1 MFGKAIFCLSRNAD
15 TGLEV
20 VPGIM
25 SSSETPT
32 SITSGPKVSSIAR
45 RSGISATHGAHQV
58 AQTLIT
64 RSFAVFENTAAIF
77 AGSLSGRR
85 SAPNAGSASSA
96 LRDKAANRADSRIG
110 FVHLHFDRSVSGVV
124 LGALGSVRQ
133 QILRAKIGFELLVG
147 LAQLV
152 HVADDVRHAPRLRGQ
167 RLHPARSAQVSEA
180 EADADE

>member
-64 RSFAVFENTAAIF
+64 RSFAVFGNTLAIF

-85 SAPNAGSASSA
+85 SAPSAGSASSA

-110 FVHLHFDRSVSGVV
+110 FVYLHFNGSVRRVV
-124 LGALGSVRQ
+124 LRALGSIGQKV
-133 QILRAKIGFELLVG
+133 LRPEIGFELPVRLVE
-147 LAQLV
+147 LIDA
-152 HVADDVRHAPRLRGQ
+152 ANDVGDATCLRRKGF
-167 RLHPARSAQVSEA
+167 H
-180 EADADE
+180 